1 MFETLGQFAIV
12 PLPEYILLQSEGVWS
27 IYLKLN
33 LEQDAKL
40 QDKNPEARKGGGL
53 FLRDNTKRYSG
64 FRQTHTD
71 RIVRLLPSSG

>member
-12 PLPEYILLQSEGVWS
+12 PLPEYILLQSEGVWP

-40 QDKNPEARKGGGL
+40 QDKNREARKGGA
-53 FLRDNTKRYSG
+53 
-64 FRQTHTD
+64 
-71 RIVRLLPSSG
+71 LPSRS

>member
-12 PLPEYILLQSEGVWS
+12 PLPECILLQSEGVWP

-40 QDKNPEARKGGGL
+40 QDKNREARKGGA
-53 FLRDNTKRYSG
+53 
-64 FRQTHTD
+64 
-71 RIVRLLPSSG
+71 LPSRS